1 MADKDGNMLAKD
13 YGLNKAA
20 CQGAFHVKGM
30 EHAGWGMKDRLSR
43 IFRPDT
49 GKTVMLAFDHGYI
62 MGATAGLERL
72 DLVIEPLADM
82 ADALMAT
89 RGGLRTCIS
98 PSHNKAVIL
107 RSSAGSTVLKEDMS
121 REVVG
126 VDINDAIR
134 MNAAAMAVQCFVG
147 AEHECRSLDNLVR
160 VIDAGNQ
167 VGIPTLA
174 VTAVGKEMERT
185 PRYFMLATR
194 VLAELGAHIVKT
206 YYCDDF
212 EKVVAACPVPLVIAG
227 GKKVPEREA
236 LEVVYQA
243 ISDGAAGVDMGRNVF
258 QSESPAA
265 MMKAINAIVHDGEK
279 PSAAWD
285 LFCQERN
292 EPHKEN
298 KN

>member
-1 MADKDGNMLAKD
+1 MADKEGNIQAKE
-13 YGLNKAA
+13 YGLNKPAV
-20 CQGAFHVKGM
+20 QDGFHVKGM
-30 EHAGWGMKDRLSR
+30 EHTDWGMKDRLSR

-72 DLVIEPLADM
+72 DLAIEPLVDY

-89 RGGLRTCIS
+89 RGGLRTSIS

-107 RSSAGSTVLKEDMS
+107 RSSVGSTVLKEDMS

-126 VDINDAIR
+126 VDINDAVR

-147 AEHECRSLDNLVR
+147 APHECQSLNNLVR

-167 VGIPTLA
+167 AGIPTLA
-174 VTAVGKEMERT
+174 VTAVGKDMERT
-185 PRYFMLATR
+185 SRYFILASR

-206 YYCDDF
+206 YHCEGF
-212 EKVVAACPVPLVIAG
+212 EKVAAACPVPIVIAG

-236 LEVVYQA
+236 LDVVYQA
-243 ISDGAAGVDMGRNVF
+243 INEGAAGVDMGRNVF
-258 QSESPAA
+258 QSANPAA
-265 MMKAINAIVHDGEK
+265 MMKAVNAIVHDDAK
-279 PSAAWD
+279 PSEAWD
-285 LFCQERN
+285 LFNHEKNLNESLERR
-292 EPHKEN
+292 
-298 KN
+298 

>member
-1 MADKDGNMLAKD
+1 MADRDGNLQARD
-13 YGLNKAA
+13 YGLDQPVAP
-20 CQGAFHVKGM
+20 GSFHVKGM
-30 EHAGWGMKDRLSR
+30 EHCDWGMKDRLSR

-72 DLVIEPLADM
+72 DLAIEPLADR

-89 RGGLRTCIS
+89 RGGLRTSIH
-98 PSHNKAVIL
+98 PNHNKAVIL
-107 RSSAGSTVLKEDMS
+107 RVTADTTVLKDDMS
-121 REVVG
+121 YGVVG

-147 AEHECRSLDNLVR
+147 APHEGQSLENLVK
-160 VIDAGNQ
+160 VIDAGNK

-185 PRYFMLATR
+185 SRYFTLATR

-212 EKVVAACPVPLVIAG
+212 AKVAAACPVPLVIAG

-236 LEVVYQA
+236 LDLVYRA

-258 QSESPAA
+258 QSAHPLA
-265 MMKAINAIVHDGEK
+265 MMKAINAIVHDRET
-279 PSAAWD
+279 PAQAWD
-285 LFCQERN
+285 LFCSEQ
-292 EPHKEN
+292 
-298 KN
+298 

>member
-1 MADKDGNMLAKD
+1 MTDKEGNLSAKD
-13 YGLNKAA
+13 YGIDQPAEGSL
-20 CQGAFHVKGM
+20 FHVKGM
-30 EHAGWGMKDRLSR
+30 EHCDWGMKDRLSR
-43 IFRPDT
+43 IFQPES

-72 DLVIEPLADM
+72 DLTIEPIAPF

-107 RSSAGSTVLKEDMS
+107 RSSAGSTVLKDDMS
-121 REVVG
+121 QEVIG
-126 VDINDAIR
+126 VDVQDALR

-147 AEHECRSLDNLVR
+147 APHECASLENLVR
-160 VIDAGNQ
+160 VIDSGNQ
-167 VGIPTLA
+167 YGIPTLA

-206 YYCDDF
+206 YYCEDF
-212 EKVVAACPVPLVIAG
+212 EKVVAACPVPIVIAG
-227 GKKVPEREA
+227 GKKLPERDA
-236 LEVVYQA
+236 LETVYRG

-258 QSESPAA
+258 QSSSPIA
-265 MMKAINAIVHDGEK
+265 MMKAINAIVHDGETA
-279 PSAAWD
+279 SHAWD
-285 LFCQERN
+285 LFGYEQSIRQ
-292 EPHKEN
+292 
-298 KN
+298 